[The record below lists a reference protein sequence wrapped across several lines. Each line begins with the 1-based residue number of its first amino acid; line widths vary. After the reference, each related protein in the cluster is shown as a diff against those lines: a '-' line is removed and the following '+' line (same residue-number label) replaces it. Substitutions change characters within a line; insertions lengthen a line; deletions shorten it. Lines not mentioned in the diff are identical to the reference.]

1 MYYIIAIPEAA
12 IGIIVLLLLC
22 LVWTGGLLVS
32 QFWASLL
39 YWAFFIIYIP
49 MSGFAFLLYLVGKDD
64 GNDPPVY
71 IRILRFCC
79 SFLLPFIAMIIVK
92 RQIVD
97 RYIYDTETE
106 FPVRGTVL
114 LAIIGAV
121 VLLVVFF
128 MIISRL
134 NVFLGIAV
142 WAVILVLS
150 PTIIKDYIVE
160 QIARHE
166 VITVVTFET
175 KKSAFQGIEG
185 GDIYKAT
192 GNYYHNSGT
201 LGDITKNKVE
211 VIDDDGETIMLNRD
225 SVKVRDF
232 ISRYDILMET
242 NSDLSELLQSD

>member
-1 MYYIIAIPEAA
+1 MYYIVVIPEAA
-12 IGIIVLLLLC
+12 IGVIVLLLLC
-22 LVWTGGLLVS
+22 LAWTGGLLVS

-39 YWAFFIIYIP
+39 YWAFFVIYIP
-49 MSGFAFLLYLVGKDD
+49 MSCIAFFLYLVGKDD

-79 SFLLPFIAMIIVK
+79 SFLLPYIAMIIVK

-97 RYIYDTETE
+97 KYIYDIETE
-106 FPVRGTVL
+106 FPIRGTVL
-114 LAIIGAV
+114 LVVIGV
-121 VLLVVFF
+121 TSLLVILF

-134 NVFLGIAV
+134 NALLSIAV
-142 WAVILVLS
+142 WGVILISS
-150 PTIIKDYIVE
+150 PFIKNYIVE

-185 GDIYKAT
+185 GDVYKAT
-192 GNYYHNSGT
+192 GNYYHNSGM

-211 VIDDDGETIMLNRD
+211 VIDDEGETRMLNRD

-232 ISRYDILMET
+232 ISRYDVLMET
-242 NSDLSELLQSD
+242 NSDISELLRSD